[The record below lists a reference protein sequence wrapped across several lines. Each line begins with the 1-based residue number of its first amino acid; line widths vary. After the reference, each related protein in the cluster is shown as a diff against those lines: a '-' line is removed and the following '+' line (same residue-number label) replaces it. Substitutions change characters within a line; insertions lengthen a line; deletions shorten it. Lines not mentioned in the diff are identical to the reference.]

1 MAESSFE
8 PLEAT
13 KPGLAYKAGRA
24 VAQGIRISLLTILK
38 IVEPFAR
45 IVLTA
50 LALIGVLVAFLFEFS
65 QAAPN
70 FPFWLV
76 LGMSIGCGMLVL
88 VLNAI
93 IRQLSR

>member
-8 PLEAT
+8 PLEAA

-24 VAQGIRISLLTILK
+24 ASQGIRISLLTILR

-45 IVLTA
+45 FVLTA
-50 LALIGVLVAFLFEFS
+50 LALVGVLVAFLFEFS
-65 QAAPN
+65 RAAPN

-88 VLNAI
+88 VLNTI
-93 IRQLSR
+93 IRRLSQ

>member
-8 PLEAT
+8 PLEAA

-24 VAQGIRISLLTILK
+24 AAQGIRISLFTILR

-45 IVLTA
+45 FVLTA
-50 LALIGVLVAFLFEFS
+50 LALIGVLVAFLYKFS

-76 LGMSIGCGMLVL
+76 LGMSIGCGMLVF

-93 IRQLSR
+93 IRRLSQ